1 MKNYGEN
8 FQKQFAFVSE
18 NFIKI
23 CQEMTFVYIYC
34 GFIWNIQG
42 KWKVP
47 LTVSKKY
54 IVHWEK

>member
-23 CQEMTFVYIYC
+23 CQEMTCI
-34 GFIWNIQG
+34 
-42 KWKVP
+42 
-47 LTVSKKY
+47 Y
-54 IVHWEK
+54 IVVLYEIYRENEKYH

>member
-23 CQEMTFVYIYC
+23 CQEMTFVYILWFYMKYT
-34 GFIWNIQG
+34 G
-42 KWKVP
+42 KMKS
-47 LTVSKKY
+47 TTDC
-54 IVHWEK
+54 I